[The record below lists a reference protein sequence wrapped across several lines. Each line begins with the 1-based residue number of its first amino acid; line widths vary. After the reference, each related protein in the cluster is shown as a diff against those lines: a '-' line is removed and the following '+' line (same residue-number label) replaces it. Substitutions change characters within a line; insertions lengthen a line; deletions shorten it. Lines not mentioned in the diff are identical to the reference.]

1 MKNIFKN
8 MRDKKMSE
16 LLSGHA
22 ASERYTPATRHYF
35 FRYER

>member
-1 MKNIFKN
+1 MKNLFKN
-8 MRDKKMSE
+8 MSE

-22 ASERYTPATRHYF
+22 NSERYTPATRHYF